1 MLLTAHEVA
10 ERPDRSKRRVQMKD
24 VAMSSNIYDGD
35 IPVGWRVSW
44 TRTRAFVEILKP
56 APEQQTF
63 RTRDDAV
70 SYKRNLQRA
79 YGADVIASLSPVHR
93 SKNERERLFSAARPD
108 VIDEHRWPLQARPAV
123 KPGGRSE

>member
-24 VAMSSNIYDGD
+24 VAMSSNFYDGD

-56 APEQQTF
+56 APQEQTF
-63 RTRDDAV
+63 RTRDDAI
-70 SYKRNLQRA
+70 SYKLILQHA
-79 YGADVIASLSPVHR
+79 HGADVIVSLSPVHR
-93 SKNERERLFSAARPD
+93 SKNERERLWRRRQTCL
-108 VIDEHRWPLQARPAV
+108 IDEHRWPLQARPTA
-123 KPGGRSE
+123 KPGERNE